1 MMKTEEEDLLEEKA
15 TKGSGDRMK
24 VMVGMDG
31 SDGSIR
37 ALTWALETL
46 FKPGSSVAA
55 SITLLHVQEPFFYP
69 KGPAVYMTPSAMEVV
84 RKEQDANSASMVTM
98 ARDLCKQKSAQVEVG
113 SVIMVGEP
121 KEAMCRAAEQ
131 FRADLLVMGSHGKGM
146 IKRALLGS
154 VSDYCAHHVRCP
166 VVIVKRRKRSDVTRE
181 SVSV

>member
-1 MMKTEEEDLLEEKA
+1 
-15 TKGSGDRMK
+15 
-24 VMVGMDG
+24 
-31 SDGSIR
+31 
-37 ALTWALETL
+37 
-46 FKPGSSVAA
+46 
-55 SITLLHVQEPFFYP
+55 
-69 KGPAVYMTPSAMEVV
+69 MEAV
-84 RKEQDANSASMVTM
+84 RKAQDANSASVVTM
-98 ARDLCKQKSAQVEVG
+98 ARDLCKQKSVEAG

-121 KEAMCRAAEQ
+121 KETICRAAEQ